1 MLQEVQTALV
11 ADGKS
16 PKVLTPAVLRHKLR
30 EAGNMLQPAEVDDV
44 LMYVFADRKFLE
56 LDQLYLVRLRNDTVQ
71 QLRCKTSLAPQQS
84 LAKEFYSWRA
94 ARSENRFKLLWDSNG
109 KQVVDSPAWRRI
121 AEYVAEPLSAC
132 LLACISH
139 KDTAV
144 VDMLGWAQKV

>member
-1 MLQEVQTALV
+1 MQTALV

-30 EAGNMLQPAEVDDV
+30 EAGNILQPAEVYDV

-71 QLRCKTSLAPQQS
+71 QLRCKASLAPQHS

-94 ARSENRFKLLWDSNG
+94 ARSEDRFKLLWDSSG
-109 KQVVDSPAWRRI
+109 KQVVDSPAWRLI
-121 AEYVAEPLSAC
+121 AKYGQSLSVFAC
-132 LLACISH
+132 LLACMSH
-139 KDTAV
+139 KGATV
-144 VDMLGWAQKV
+144 MYMLS